1 MAVTPASSGSSTYD
15 VVVLGGGPGGY
26 VAAIRAAQLGLKT
39 AVIEREEMGGIC
51 LNWGCIP
58 SKALLRNAE
67 IISLIKR
74 AGDFGIKVENISIDY
89 AAGISRCRKVVAT
102 QVRGVNY
109 LMRKN
114 TIDILRGSAQ
124 LISPNTLRV
133 HPDESDGYNVQG
145 ENLIVATGSRVKPLS
160 GVSIDGRYVVSSKEI
175 WSLDTLPQS
184 LLIIGSGPIGVE
196 FATVFSAYGAKV
208 TLVEFLPRILPGED
222 EDISVELAKN
232 FTRRGINILTSTG
245 VVSTTIKDSQVEVKL
260 APAPGA
266 NGQEQTVTVDR
277 VLLAAGFTPNSDN
290 LGLENVGVQVDQRGY
305 IQVDDA
311 MGTSVPGIYAVGD
324 VTGKLPLAHVAFAQ
338 GEVAAESIA
347 RVPTL
352 KLDYNSMPRCTY
364 SQPQI
369 ASIGLTEKQAR
380 EEGYDVRTGTY
391 PFRPNGK
398 AQALSELDGQV
409 KIVADAKT
417 GEILGTQMIGPEV
430 TELIGELSLG
440 RMLEATPY
448 ELGRSVHPHPTLSEV
463 VAEAALAA
471 EGHSIHL

>member
-1 MAVTPASSGSSTYD
+1 MAVTPAHSVPSTYD

-39 AVIEREEMGGIC
+39 AVVEREEMGGIC

-74 AGDFGIKVENISIDY
+74 ASDFGIQVENISIDY
-89 AAGISRCRKVVAT
+89 AAGISRCRKVITT

-114 TIDILRGSAQ
+114 NIDILRGSAQ
-124 LISPNTLRV
+124 LISQNTLRV
-133 HPDESDGYNVQG
+133 HPDGNDAYNVQG
-145 ENLIVATGSRVKPLS
+145 KNLIIATGSHIKPLP
-160 GVSIDGRYVVSSKEI
+160 GVSIDGQYVVSSKEI

-196 FATVFSAYGAKV
+196 FATAFSAYGTNV

-222 EDISVELAKN
+222 EDISAELAKS
-232 FTRRGINILTSTG
+232 FTRRGIKILTSMAVT
-245 VVSTTIKDSQVEVKL
+245 STTVKDGQVEVKL
-260 APAPGA
+260 APAPGIT
-266 NGQEQTVTVDR
+266 GKEQTLTVER

-290 LGLENVGVQVDQRGY
+290 LGLENVGIQTNHAGY
-305 IQVDDA
+305 IQVDDT
-311 MGTSVPGIYAVGD
+311 MRTSVSGIYAVGD

-338 GEVAAESIA
+338 GELAAESIA
-347 RVPTL
+347 HIPTL

-380 EEGYDVRTGTY
+380 EKGYDVRIGIY

-409 KIVADAKT
+409 KIVADTKT
-417 GEILGTQMIGPEV
+417 GEILGAQMIGPEV
-430 TELIGELSLG
+430 TELIGELALG
-440 RMLEATPY
+440 RMLESTPY
-448 ELGRSVHPHPTLSEV
+448 EIGRSVHPHPTLSEV
-463 VAEAALAA
+463 VGEAALATEDRA
-471 EGHSIHL
+471 IHL